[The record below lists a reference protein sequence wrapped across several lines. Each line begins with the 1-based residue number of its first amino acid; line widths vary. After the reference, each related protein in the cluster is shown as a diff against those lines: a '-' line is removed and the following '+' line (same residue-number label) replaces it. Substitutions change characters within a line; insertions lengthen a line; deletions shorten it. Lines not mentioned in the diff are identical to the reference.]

1 MDKLCSDVCC
11 NNADWKKKSST
22 NVICAEREKKR
33 KQKER
38 DIWKNKPA
46 LIKIIVTPTTK
57 QSSLN
62 HIEFR
67 LSVVIVFL
75 LSIILF
81 VFVYLILYIYF
92 LLSN

>member
-1 MDKLCSDVCC
+1 MDRLCSDVCC

-22 NVICAEREKKR
+22 NIICAEREKKR

-38 DIWKNKPA
+38 DIWKNKST

-67 LSVVIVFL
+67 LSDVIIFL
-75 LSIILF
+75 LSIIF

-92 LLSN
+92 SLSN